1 MQVSKRIFQL
11 ETETAFA
18 VLAKANEL
26 ASKGM
31 DIINLGIGQPDFPTP
46 KNIQE
51 AAIKAIKEGK
61 HGYTPSN
68 GIPELREAVTENI
81 LNNYGVEINPKN
93 ILITPGGK
101 PVIFISA
108 LIFGGSE
115 NEIIYPDP
123 GFPIYRSMI
132 KFSGATPVPLYLEE
146 EDNFEINFDKLQNL
160 ITPKTSLI
168 IINNPN
174 NPTGSFMNKEK
185 IEKLVEL
192 LERYKN
198 LHILSDEIYSKIIF
212 DNYKMPSLIKYK
224 NLHDRL
230 VILDGWSKTYCMTGW
245 RLGWS
250 VWPKKYIEYANK
262 LCVNNHSCPTSIS
275 QYAGLEA
282 LKGPQEELKKNLN
295 EFQKRKEFLYEEIN
309 KLENISC
316 FNPGGAFYA
325 FPNISKT
332 GLSGKEFSE
341 IALEKKGVA
350 LVPGTSFGDKAEMFV
365 RISFANSL
373 EKISEAIKRISS
385 IWKKLKQ

>member
-1 MQVSKRIFQL
+1 MQVSKRIFSL

-18 VLAKANEL
+18 ILAKANKL
-26 ASKGM
+26 ASQGM

-51 AAIKAIKEGK
+51 AAIKAIKDGK

-68 GIPELREAVTENI
+68 GIPELREAVAKRIFNDY
-81 LNNYGVEINPKN
+81 NQSINPEN

-101 PVIFISA
+101 PIIFICA
-108 LIFGGSE
+108 LIFGGR
-115 NEIIYPDP
+115 NKEIIYPDP

-132 KFSGATPVPLYLEE
+132 KFSGSDPISLNLEE
-146 EDNFEINFDKLQNL
+146 KDNFEINIDKLKNL
-160 ITPKTSLI
+160 ITNKTSLI

-185 IEKLVEL
+185 IDKLINL
-192 LERYKN
+192 LEQYPKI
-198 LHILSDEIYSKIIF
+198 HILSDEIYSKIIF
-212 DNYKMPSLIKYK
+212 NNNKMPTLLKYK
-224 NLHDRL
+224 NIHNRL
-230 VILDGWSKTYCMTGW
+230 IVLDGWSKTYCMTGW

-250 VWPKKYIEYANK
+250 VWPENLIGYANK

-282 LKGPQEELKKNLN
+282 LEGPQDELNKIVI
-295 EFQKRKEFLYEEIN
+295 EFQKRKEFLHTEIN
-309 KLENISC
+309 KLNKISC
-316 FNPGGAFYA
+316 FDPGGAFYA

-332 GLSGKEFSE
+332 GLSGEEFSD

-350 LVPGTSFGDKAEMFV
+350 LVPGISFGDKAEDFV
-365 RISFANSL
+365 RISFANSM
-373 EKISEAIKRISS
+373 ENIEEAIKRIST
-385 IWKKLKQ
+385 I

>member
-385 IWKKLKQ
+385 I

>member
-1 MQVSKRIFQL
+1 MEVSKRIFEL

-18 VLAKANEL
+18 ILAKANNL
-26 ASKGM
+26 SSKGM

-46 KNIQE
+46 QNIQE
-51 AAIKAIKEGK
+51 AAIKAIKDGK

-68 GIPELREAVTENI
+68 GLPELRDAVAEKI
-81 LNNYGVEINPKN
+81 LKDYDVLINSEN

-108 LIFGGSE
+108 LIFGGPDK
-115 NEIIYPDP
+115 EIIYPDP

-132 KFSGATPVPLYLEE
+132 KFSGAKPVPLFLDE
-146 EDNFEINFDKLQNL
+146 EDNFEINFDKLKNL
-160 ITPKTSLI
+160 ITAKTSLI

-174 NPTGSFMNKEK
+174 NPTGSFMDQNK
-185 IEKLVEL
+185 IDKLINI
-192 LERYKN
+192 LEEYPN

-212 DNYKMPSLIKYK
+212 DNNTMPTLLKYK
-224 NLHDRL
+224 NLNNRL
-230 VILDGWSKTYCMTGW
+230 IVLDGWSKTYCMTGW

-250 VWPKKYIEYANK
+250 VWPSSYIEYANK
-262 LCVNNHSCPTSIS
+262 LCVNNHSCPSSIS
-275 QYAGLEA
+275 QYAGIEA
-282 LKGPQEELKKNLN
+282 IKGPQEELTKIVN
-295 EFQKRKEFLYEEIN
+295 EFQKRKEFIYKEIN
-309 KLENISC
+309 KLNKISC

-332 GLSGKEFSE
+332 GLSGKEFAD

-350 LVPGTSFGDKAEMFV
+350 LVPGTSFGNNAEKYV

-373 EKISEAIKRISS
+373 EKIEEAIKRIST
-385 IWKKLKQ
+385 I

>member
-1 MQVSKRIFQL
+1 MQVSKRIFEL

-18 VLAKANEL
+18 ILSKANEL

-51 AAIKAIKEGK
+51 AAIKAIKDGK

-68 GIPELREAVTENI
+68 GLPELREAVTAKLSTDYNVTI
-81 LNNYGVEINPKN
+81 SPKN

-108 LIFGGSE
+108 LIFGGPE
-115 NEIIYPDP
+115 KEIIYPDP

-132 KFSGATPVPLYLEE
+132 KFSGAKPVPLFLEE
-146 EDNFEINFDKLQNL
+146 EDNFEINFDKLRKL
-160 ITPKTSLI
+160 ITPNTSLI
-168 IINNPN
+168 IINNPH
-174 NPTGSFMNKEK
+174 NPTGAFMSQKK
-185 IEKLVEL
+185 IDELVNT
-192 LERYKN
+192 LEEYPN
-198 LHILSDEIYSKIIF
+198 LNILSDEIYSKIIF
-212 DNYKMPSLIKYK
+212 DNQKMPTLLNYN

-230 VILDGWSKTYCMTGW
+230 IVLDGWSKTYCMTGW

-250 VWPKKYIEYANK
+250 VWPSQYIEYANK
-262 LCVNNHSCPTSIS
+262 LCVNHHSCPSSIS
-275 QYAGLEA
+275 QYAGIEA
-282 LKGPQEELKKNLN
+282 LLGPQEELKKIVN
-295 EFQKRKEFLYEEIN
+295 EFQTRKEFLYKEIN
-309 KLENISC
+309 RLEKINC

-332 GLSGKEFSE
+332 GLNGKEFSDL
-341 IALEKKGVA
+341 ALEKKGVA
-350 LVPGTSFGDKAEMFV
+350 LVPGTSFGDKAENFI

-373 EKISEAIKRISS
+373 EKIEEAIKRIST
-385 IWKKLKQ
+385 I